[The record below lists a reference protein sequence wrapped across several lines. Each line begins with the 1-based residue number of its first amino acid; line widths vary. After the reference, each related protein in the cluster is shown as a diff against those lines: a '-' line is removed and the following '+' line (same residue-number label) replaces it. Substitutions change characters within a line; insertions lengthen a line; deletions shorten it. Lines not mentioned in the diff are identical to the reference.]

1 MYKIIVVICLSLTIL
16 SCDSEDKTVYLKG
29 KLENFGD
36 EVFMSKETPDGIF
49 LKEGIILKPNAQNRF
64 EISFELDKPSYYRL
78 GRNTL
83 YLSPGDNLEV
93 YCDYH
98 DPKAAKFTGS
108 GSDAC
113 YYLCAK
119 PFPKGGSF
127 LEAGKMIVGDP
138 DLAEVLKRLDDKVKK
153 RLLEL
158 DKTPNLSDLFKKLER
173 GRVMF
178 DAANTL
184 FSYAGYA
191 SWIKKLSEEDAKV
204 LQKNADDFFQNAIKD
219 YLIGGGDVDFLQL
232 DVYRDICSSCVKILG
247 VENVDQDV
255 VDYLE
260 TKSLLGQ
267 LLSSGP
273 VAELVDQKLKT
284 IDKIKNDRYKAV
296 IEKAF
301 QKYDSLLP
309 GQKAPELTFQ
319 TKEGKV
325 VKLSDYKGKMVVIDI
340 WATWCGPC
348 VKESPYFEKLAERH
362 KDYNIEFLA
371 ISIDSN
377 KKVWERYLEKHP
389 KTTKQFITNRTAFAP
404 YLIHGIP
411 RFMVFDSKGLIVDAF
426 AARPSSMEL
435 DELIRSK
442 L

>member
-1 MYKIIVVICLSLTIL
+1 MYKIIVIICLSLTIL
-16 SCDSEDKTVYLKG
+16 SCSSENKKVHLKG
-29 KLENFGD
+29 ELKNFGI
-36 EVFMSKETPDGIF
+36 EALMSKGTPEGVF
-49 LKEGIILKPNAQNRF
+49 LKEGFILEPDAQNRF
-64 EISFELDKPSYYRL
+64 EISFELDQPSYYRL

-83 YLSPGDNLEV
+83 YLSPGDDLEV
-93 YCDYH
+93 YCDYE
-98 DPKAAKFTGS
+98 DPMAAKFTGN

-127 LEAGKMIVGDP
+127 LEAGKMIVDDP
-138 DLAEVLKRLDDKVKK
+138 DLTEVLKRLDAKVKE

-191 SWIKKLSEEDAKV
+191 SWMKKLSEEEAKV
-204 LQKNADDFFQNAIKD
+204 FQKNADDFFQNAIKD
-219 YLIGGGDVDFLQL
+219 YLTEGRDADFLQL
-232 DVYRDICSSCVKILG
+232 DVYRDICSSCVKTLG
-247 VENVDQDV
+247 VENVDQEIL
-255 VDYLE
+255 DYLKTGE
-260 TKSLLGQ
+260 LLGQ
-267 LLSSGP
+267 LLSRGP
-273 VAELVDQKLKT
+273 VTEVVEQKLKT
-284 IDKIKNDRYKAV
+284 INQIKSEKYKEV
-296 IEKAF
+296 VGKAF
-301 QKYDSLLP
+301 QKYESLLP
-309 GQKAPELTFQ
+309 GQIAPELAFQ
-319 TKEGKV
+319 TIEGKE
-325 VKLSDYKGKMVVIDI
+325 VKLSDFKGKMVVIDI

-348 VKESPYFEKLAERH
+348 VNESPYFEKLAERY

-377 KKVWERYLEKHP
+377 KKAWEKYLEKHP

-411 RFMVFDSKGLIVDAF
+411 RFMVFDSKGLIVDVF
-426 AARPSSMEL
+426 AARPSSLEM